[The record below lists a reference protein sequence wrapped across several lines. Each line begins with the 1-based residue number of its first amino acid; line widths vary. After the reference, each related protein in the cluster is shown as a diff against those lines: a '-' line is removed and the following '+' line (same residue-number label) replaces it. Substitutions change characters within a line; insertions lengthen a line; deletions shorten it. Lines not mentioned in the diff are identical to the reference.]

1 MRVLFI
7 GLASNFTEGMTYQEN
22 LLAEQVRADGNE
34 VTIVADCHR
43 FANGVLTRT
52 NEENRLLDNGVRLI
66 RKNYRNIMG
75 EFVSGKIRAV
85 DGLYEIIESQRPD
98 IVFQHSPCSYEILTV
113 SRYKQNNPAVRFYV
127 RSHEDRH
134 NSGTNVL
141 SREVLH
147 KMFYRSLVQRALP
160 HIDKVFYITYETAEF
175 LKMMYNIPNHMME
188 FFPLGGVIFEERSRN
203 SKRNKIRQEL
213 GLKEEEILIA
223 HTGKMNRK
231 KRTEDVLE
239 AFTKVPSDRLR
250 LILIGSLSEDIRTK
264 AERLVASDDRI
275 RFLGWKSGDELLDH
289 LCASDLYLQPG
300 TQSATMQNAVCCRN
314 AVAVCPYP
322 SHKALLEDKA
332 FYVESRQDIERLLR
346 DVVRDADALENKRRE
361 LYRIASD
368 VLDYRVLAA
377 RLYR

>member
-34 VTIVADCHR
+34 VTFIADCHM
-43 FANGVLTRT
+43 FVNGVLART
-52 NEENRLLDNGVRLI
+52 GEENRLLDNGIRLI

-98 IVFQHSPCSYEILTV
+98 VLFQHSPCSYEILTA
-113 SRYKQNNPAVRFYV
+113 SRYKQNNPAVKFYI
-127 RSHEDRH
+127 RGHEDRH

-147 KMFYRSLVQRALP
+147 KMFYRSVVQRALP
-160 HIDKVFYITYETAEF
+160 HIDRVFYITHETAEF
-175 LKMMYNIPNHMME
+175 LKMMYNIPNHKME
-188 FFPLGGVIFEERSRN
+188 FFPLGGVVFEERSRTW
-203 SKRNKIRQEL
+203 KRNRIRQEL
-213 GLKEEEILIA
+213 GLQEDDVLIA
-223 HTGKMNRK
+223 HTGKMSRE
-231 KRTEDVLE
+231 KRTEGVLE
-239 AFTKVPSDRLR
+239 AFTRVPSDRLR
-250 LILIGSLSEDIRTK
+250 LILIGSLGEDIRMRV
-264 AERLVASDDRI
+264 ERLVASDDRI
-275 RFLGWKSGDELLDH
+275 RFLGWKTGDELLDY

-314 AVAVCPYP
+314 AVAVYPYP
-322 SHKALLEDKA
+322 SHKALLEDRA
-332 FYVESRQDIERLLR
+332 FYIESTQDIERLLR
-346 DVVRDADALENKRRE
+346 DVVRDTDALESKRRE
-361 LYRIASD
+361 LYRMALE